1 MRFLELQIAYIM
13 KKKSPN
19 TKVLATQSLPNLQPT
34 ACNTVANCL
43 KPAWL
48 SSKLHTNPLVMLLYS
63 LAKVTNK
70 TKVSSQTN
78 IASLEKAISYLDI
91 KINFI

>member
-1 MRFLELQIAYIM
+1 
-13 KKKSPN
+13 
-19 TKVLATQSLPNLQPT
+19 
-34 ACNTVANCL
+34 
-43 KPAWL
+43 
-48 SSKLHTNPLVMLLYS
+48 MLLYS